1 MNGVRYNKGWK
12 NRWGRFLVEM
22 MWNMVYNNWN
32 MFVIMTCN
40 VEGVVDNCTSTYR
53 EKSIKI
59 LVELL
64 INKGAWLCV

>member
-1 MNGVRYNKGWK
+1 LNGVRYNKGWK

-40 VEGVVDNCTSTYR
+40 VEGVVDNGTSTYR